1 MYFKKY
7 LTTEE
12 LMPEE
17 GSAFCTN
24 GTNVKHT
31 PKQHLQTEAATSSV
45 LLKKLLFKLSQYSQ
59 PESPFQ

>member
-12 LMPEE
+12 LMPVK

-31 PKQHLQTEAATSSV
+31 PKRHLQTEAATGGV
-45 LLKKLLFKLSQYSQ
+45 LLKRLVFKLSQYSQ
-59 PESPFQ
+59 PGSPFK